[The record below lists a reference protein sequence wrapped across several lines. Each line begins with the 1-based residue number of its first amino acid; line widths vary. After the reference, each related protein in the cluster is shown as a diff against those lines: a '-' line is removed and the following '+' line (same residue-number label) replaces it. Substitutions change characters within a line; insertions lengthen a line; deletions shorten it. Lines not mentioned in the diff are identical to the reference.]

1 MHEIAQVDWCDQFDL
16 HQIQKMFRFIIAL
29 VAVIAVANA
38 SNCDSITSKSDCSLK
53 NCSWCSSG
61 AVGDSCVSNEDAA
74 ALPSS
79 VFTCTKNV
87 DAYYFMSSND
97 CESVSDESKCMNS
110 HECSWCDSAAVG
122 SSCMS
127 SSDAAGLPAAVF
139 TCKDAS
145 SSSMLGASD
154 KPGTTWQWSV
164 SLDMFEGVIGGF
176 FNEDAPDLK
185 GCANNAVNVYNA
197 FDAAIKELHS
207 DDSTITK
214 VENGMEDMG
223 NALLGIES
231 LLKDCQSTAPEM
243 KSLLDTITTGF
254 KSPKTFAYHVGKDL
268 IVNGV
273 DIYHEI
279 TAAVSAWESQSYKE
293 CGNQIGLA
301 LHALL
306 IGEPDATPATVGSY
320 YFMSTS
326 DCESVSDQKTCT
338 SSSGCSWCD
347 SAAVGSSCMSSDD
360 AAGLPAAVFTC
371 TDASVSKKLGVT
383 AKPST
388 DNYYFMSTSDCE
400 SVSDQKTCTSSSGCS
415 WCDSAAVGSSCMS
428 SDDAAGLPAAVFT
441 CTDASVS
448 KKLGATAKPSADN
461 YYFMSTG
468 DCESISDESKCTSTS
483 GCSFCSSAAVGDSC
497 MSSDDA
503 AGLPAAVFTCKDA
516 KVSSKK
522 KLFAGVGSWFDKPV
536 LKATAPVTATT
547 CESIT
552 DSKTCLSTQQGS
564 EHCAWCESSAVKSS
578 CYAQHDAQE
587 LPKAVFE
594 CSYGFQYFPEEE
606 VSSALFNSD
615 SLGLSGGSMGVDI
628 SQPLSSSTAS
638 CFASNGVSY
647 VVPRAYKSSGSVDT
661 NSCGS
666 LTQAKNAGINNRGVY
681 MFPSPQSSKSAAT
694 QINEL
699 TNYLNS
705 CSAFTGMIWLDIEG
719 SQYWLGSSSANQAWY
734 QSLASACQS
743 SGYSCGVYTSA
754 SQWSAIFGSSSFSH
768 GGSMPL
774 WYAHYDNKASF
785 SDFSSFGGWSSPS
798 VKQYQG
804 DTTLCGFGVDMD
816 YGNP

>member
-1 MHEIAQVDWCDQFDL
+1 
-16 HQIQKMFRFIIAL
+16 MFRFIIAL

-97 CESVSDESKCMNS
+97 CESFSDESKCMNS

-347 SAAVGSSCMSSDD
+347 SAAVGSSCMSSGD

-371 TDASVSKKLGVT
+371 TDASLSKKLGV
-383 AKPST
+383 
-388 DNYYFMSTSDCE
+388 
-400 SVSDQKTCTSSSGCS
+400 
-415 WCDSAAVGSSCMS
+415 
-428 SDDAAGLPAAVFT
+428 
-441 CTDASVS
+441 
-448 KKLGATAKPSADN
+448 TAKPSADN

-587 LPKAVFE
+587 LPKAVFD

-774 WYAHYDNKASF
+774 WYAHYDNNPSF